1 MADLKVTKYTRQEA
15 EDIATD
21 IDETVYWF
29 ENGEVYA
36 RGSSASNWEIENGGR
51 VKAVIHPRKSGY
63 CKHGTYVGGMGID
76 YMCHW
81 CEMGD

>member
-1 MADLKVTKYTRQEA
+1 MADLKVTKRTRQEA

-21 IDETVYWF
+21 IDRAVYWF

-36 RGSSASNWEIENGGR
+36 RGSSAAQYEIEIGNR

-63 CKHGTYVGGMGID
+63 CKHGTYVGGCGID
-76 YMCHW
+76 YMCGQ
-81 CEMGD
+81 CESE